1 MLRTKVS
8 FQKGAGAGLTDSPGQ
23 SQERPDPT
31 CLPASCG
38 LLAMLS
44 AVCDDH
50 SGRPR
55 LMLALLW
62 RGMAHGWLRVNW
74 QGSTAQ
80 HLCPWVSLGWW
91 WLAPWGSLHD
101 GVSDGDVA
109 SG

>member
-44 AVCDDH
+44 AVCDDR

-62 RGMAHGWLRVNW
+62 RGMA
-74 QGSTAQ
+74 
-80 HLCPWVSLGWW
+80 P
-91 WLAPWGSLHD
+91 WLAQSKLARKYCPTSMPLGIP
-101 GVSDGDVA
+101 GMVVA
-109 SG
+109 GTLGQPT